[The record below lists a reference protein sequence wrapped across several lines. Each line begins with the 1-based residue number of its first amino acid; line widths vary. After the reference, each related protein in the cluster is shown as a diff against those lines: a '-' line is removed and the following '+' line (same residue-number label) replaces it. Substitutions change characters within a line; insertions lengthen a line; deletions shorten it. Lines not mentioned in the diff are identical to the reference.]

1 MLILTLMEH
10 GYGLREA
17 VSVAATTSHWAVLYA
32 LLTSPTCDS
41 CGDIR
46 ADSQLHHGAWICR
59 QCYDEGM
66 EG

>member
-1 MLILTLMEH
+1 MLILTLMDH

-17 VSVAATTSHWAVLYA
+17 VAASTSHWAMLYA
-32 LLTSPTCDS
+32 LLTSPICES

-46 ADSQLHHGAWICR
+46 ADSQLHHGGWICQ
-59 QCYDEGM
+59 QCYHEGM